1 MANAGRNTNGSQFFI
16 TTRPAAWLDG
26 AHVIFGRYTFSNQI
40 FLSLH
45 YRLSGEVVEGM
56 DVIDEMD
63 AQGTADGQVKKK
75 VQIKKCGV
83 M

>member
-1 MANAGRNTNGSQFFI
+1 
-16 TTRPAAWLDG
+16 
-26 AHVIFGRYTFSNQI
+26 
-40 FLSLH
+40 
-45 YRLSGEVVEGM
+45 M